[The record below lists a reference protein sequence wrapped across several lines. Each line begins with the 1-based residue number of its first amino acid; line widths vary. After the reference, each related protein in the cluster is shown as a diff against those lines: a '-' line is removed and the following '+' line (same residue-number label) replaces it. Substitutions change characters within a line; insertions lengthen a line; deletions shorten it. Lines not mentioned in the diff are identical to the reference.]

1 MEKEE
6 RRVYQSSSRCFGKA
20 LSSVSTHLHLL
31 IDILVITTVIVQQN
45 ITRETV
51 MNQFNQKAKRET
63 RSYAAFWAG
72 KVT

>member
-1 MEKEE
+1 METEE
-6 RRVYQSSSRCFGKA
+6 RTVHQSSSGCFGKA

-31 IDILVITTVIVQQN
+31 IDIHIIATGIVQQN

-51 MNQFNQKAKRET
+51 MNQSEGKMRNTQ
-63 RSYAAFWAG
+63 AAFWAG